1 MALGILWTER
11 AITHL
16 EAELE
21 YYAKIHSKLAAELA
35 QLVHDAVEKIA
46 YTPGIGRPGKRL
58 GTREFVLPQ
67 YPHIIAYRERNSV
80 LEILAFIHQKR
91 KNIQSYY

>member
-21 YYAKIHSKLAAELA
+21 YYGKIHAKLARELA
-35 QLVHDAVEKIA
+35 QLVNEAVEKIA
-46 YTPGIGRPGKRL
+46 DFPGAGRSGKYL
-58 GTREFVLPQ
+58 GTREFVLSQ
-67 YPHIIAYRERNSV
+67 YPHIIAYRERSAV

>member
-11 AITHL
+11 AVTHL
-16 EAELE
+16 EVELE
-21 YYAKIHSKLAAELA
+21 YYNKIHRKLARELT
-35 QLVHDAVEKIA
+35 QLVHEAVEKIA
-46 YTPGIGRPGKRL
+46 DFPGVGRPGKHL
-58 GTREFVLPQ
+58 GTREFILSQ
-67 YPHIIAYRERNSV
+67 YPHIIAYRERDSV